1 MKYDNIY
8 CMDCTH
14 TVITVETTQLCNIN
28 VILISVI
35 VGIAVGV
42 HQLNTTLDVN

>member
-1 MKYDNIY
+1 MHR
-8 CMDCTH
+8 TH
-14 TVITVETTQLCNIN
+14 TVITVEATTLCNIN